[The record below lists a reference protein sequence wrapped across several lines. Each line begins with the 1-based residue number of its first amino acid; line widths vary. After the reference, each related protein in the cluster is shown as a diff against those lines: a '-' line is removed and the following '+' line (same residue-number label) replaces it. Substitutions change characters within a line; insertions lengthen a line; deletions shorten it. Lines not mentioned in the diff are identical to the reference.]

1 MNALYKLGV
10 ALTLAAALAGCK
22 SEREKLVESRL
33 DMHKRYDEQ
42 VEQAVKNYAI
52 LREDVPESKIR
63 ETIKKHRSFEQG
75 KADML
80 ELYSEEHFTDA
91 EFIQIMDALEM
102 VKAGKEPGAALRP
115 AGEKLAKLMQ
125 ARFTDESWKEKGKK
139 MHEAILADLD
149 S

>member
-1 MNALYKLGV
+1 
-10 ALTLAAALAGCK
+10 
-22 SEREKLVESRL
+22 
-33 DMHKRYDEQ
+33 MHKRYDEQ

-91 EFIQIMDALEM
+91 EFIQLMDAMEM

-115 AGEKLAKLMQ
+115 AAEKLAKLMQ
-125 ARFTDESWKEKGKK
+125 TRFTDESWKEKARRCMKPFLRIWIA
-139 MHEAILADLD
+139 ELAIRDNLARLLAGNPQH
-149 S
+149 